1 MVTVWILP
9 PTHLPVFDKHKKW
22 KRSVLKCIE
31 NALVV
36 YLKALVVYLKANNVT
51 SMKLSVL

>member
-9 PTHLPVFDKHKKW
+9 PAHLPVSDKHKKW

-36 YLKALVVYLKANNVT
+36 YLKANNVT